1 MRINIGTK
9 LFLGFLIIICL
20 NVIFVFVVSK
30 LSHLNNITTIL
41 KKQNEIRNTLLHVE
55 GFHSN
60 QERSRLI
67 YRTIGED
74 KYADIFKETNLQVS
88 SLIDSVQYDLLAIEE
103 LDSIVKEDEK
113 PNSELIA
120 LKKAVDSSIVKNNNI
135 YNSAFAKLATIKKPG
150 DSIKIKQLDSITDT
164 ANANL
169 KIGLKVADS
178 LIKIQTGT
186 RIKEIEKR
194 IDNVKNFTQLVLLGM
209 SLFSICFAF
218 ILSRYISNSLRRL
231 KESTT
236 IIAKGKFNFDPRG
249 YPDDEIGD
257 LAKAFFDMAYDL
269 KKAQEE
275 LIKKRRLAAIG
286 EIVASV
292 NHEINNPLMIISGNA
307 QFLELSIDK
316 GVTKDI
322 KERIHAILEEA
333 DRISQVTKK
342 LRDIKNPVVEDYTS
356 TGEQMINIDKSSDP
370 LK

>member
-20 NVIFVFVVSK
+20 NIIFVMVVSK

-55 GFHSN
+55 GFHRN

-67 YRTIGED
+67 YHTIGED
-74 KYADIFKETNLQVS
+74 KYADIFKETNIQVN
-88 SLIDSVQYDLLAIEE
+88 SLIDSMQHDLLAIQD
-103 LDSIVKEDEK
+103 LDSIVNDDIKH
-113 PNSELIA
+113 NTVFTT
-120 LKKAVDSSIVKNNNI
+120 LKKTVDSSIVKNNNI
-135 YNSAFAKLATIKKPG
+135 YNSAFTKLASLKGRNINSKKR
-150 DSIKIKQLDSITDT
+150 QLDSITDT

-169 KIGLKVADS
+169 KVGLRVADS
-178 LIKIQTGT
+178 LIKIQTKT
-186 RIKEIEKR
+186 RIKEIERR

-209 SLFSICFAF
+209 SIFSICFAF

-269 KKAQEE
+269 KKAQDE

-307 QFLELSIDK
+307 QFVELSIDK
-316 GVTKDI
+316 GVTSDI

-342 LRDIKNPVVEDYTS
+342 LRDIRNPVVEDYTS

-370 LK
+370 